1 MSAFT
6 VSISAV
12 QGMRVKPGKCGIPRS
27 RKVGCGKGRMVSRIP
42 IIKEK
47 RERERGQNW
56 RERGIKGLSLEQ

>member
-42 IIKEK
+42 IINEK
-47 RERERGQNW
+47 REREREG
-56 RERGIKGLSLEQ
+56 RTGEKGGSRDFP